1 MRTERSRCRVAFAAV
16 FVLTCTVS
24 GETQDEDVPPETF
37 VIELSGRLSAESRLF
52 LRPGALAGQQLR
64 ASGAVAE
71 PTLYVE
77 SGAGRSFTLTPFFR
91 YDDTD
96 PRRTHF
102 DLREAYLLLFGD
114 VRDSGGW
121 EARLGFG
128 QVFWGVTESHR
139 LVDVVNQVDLVEHP
153 GGDSKL
159 GQPMAHVT
167 LFGHW
172 GMLEVIALP
181 VHRARTFPGPQG
193 RLRLPAVV
201 DHSRVEY
208 ETTPRLWSQDFA
220 TRYRHSLGA
229 VDLGISFFR
238 GTSREPYLRPIDK
251 VGTEP
256 VLVQHYEQIQQLGLE
271 VQWTLASWLLKAE
284 VVGRADARNLLGLE
298 EDYVAAVLGGEYTL
312 HASAANATVS
322 LLAEWSYDS
331 RVDAATPGRS
341 PNVLQNDVFVGA
353 RLAFD
358 DVQSTELAASLVS
371 DVRKPTRALA
381 LEFGRRITNEWSLRA
396 EAAALLSVDEDE
408 FHYAMR
414 RDSFI
419 DVSLSYN
426 F

>member
-1 MRTERSRCRVAFAAV
+1 MCTELSCRPVAFAAV
-16 FVLTCTVS
+16 CVLTCTVP
-24 GETQDEDVPPETF
+24 GEAQDEDQPAAPVVVEW
-37 VIELSGRLSAESRLF
+37 SGRLSAESRLF
-52 LRPGALAGQQLR
+52 LRAGALPGQPLR
-64 ASGAVAE
+64 ASGVVAE
-71 PTLYVE
+71 PTVHLEYQ
-77 SGAGRSFTLTPFFR
+77 AGPSFTLTPFFR
-91 YDDTD
+91 YDNTD

-114 VRDSGGW
+114 IGNSGGW
-121 EARLGFG
+121 EARLGVG

-139 LVDVVNQVDLVEHP
+139 LVDVVNQVDFVEHP

-167 LFGHW
+167 WFGRW

-181 VHRARTFPGPQG
+181 VHRARTFPGPRG

-201 DHSRVEY
+201 DYRRVEY
-208 ETTPRLWSQDFA
+208 ETRLQLWSEDVA
-220 TRYRHSLGA
+220 TRYGHSLGP

-238 GTSREPYLRPIDK
+238 GTSREPNLQSIDT
-251 VGTEP
+251 VDTEP
-256 VLVQHYEQIQQLGLE
+256 VLVQRYERIQQLGLE

-284 VVGRADARNLLGLE
+284 AIGRADARNLLGLE
-298 EDYVAAVLGGEYTL
+298 EDYVAAVLGGEYTF

-331 RVDAATPGRS
+331 RADAATPGRS

-353 RLAFD
+353 RFAFD
-358 DVQSTELAASLVS
+358 DVQSTELTASLVF
-371 DVRKPTRALA
+371 DARKPTRAVA
-381 LEFGRRITNEWSLRA
+381 LEFRRRITNEWFLRA
-396 EAAALLSVDEDE
+396 EAAALVSVDEGE

-414 RDSFI
+414 QDSFI
-419 DVSLSYN
+419 DVSLTYN